1 MGMNFKWRFNWGDC
15 NSTYDVEVPEP
26 CTVGEMVELILER
39 SSKKCEWGDVSIG
52 RSMWCDVFLFSY
64 RYDRITETVPFWAE
78 RYKKGTLEEY
88 RNKRVVSVT
97 ATGGYGEMSYVLQIE
112 QAKGE

>member
-52 RSMWCDVFLFSY
+52 RSM
-64 RYDRITETVPFWAE
+64 
-78 RYKKGTLEEY
+78 
-88 RNKRVVSVT
+88 
-97 ATGGYGEMSYVLQIE
+97 
-112 QAKGE
+112 